1 MEKGEIMRLSPF
13 WEQEFSIWPKAL
25 QLALSKL
32 SGCTQVDE
40 EDLAFI
46 SAHAQDALIRVSD
59 LAYLPKQRRFALI
72 CARFDRVAERE
83 GRRERRHAGLH
94 FDGVTG
100 VRRLQINLNQSEQ
113 VLALL
118 AVTFEAIKDA
128 PPSGVIRLIFAGGP
142 EIELQVDASR
152 RRCVTLA
159 QAGASM
165 QDRSTILM
173 PVLTKSQREGHDNR

>member
-1 MEKGEIMRLSPF
+1 MAFRRLLIFVFYLLGS
-13 WEQEFSIWPKAL
+13 
-25 QLALSKL
+25 
-32 SGCTQVDE
+32 V
-40 EDLAFI
+40 

-142 EIELQVDASR
+142 EIELQVECIEAQMKDLGPDWEALGKPEHPDDA
-152 RRCVTLA
+152 
-159 QAGASM
+159 
-165 QDRSTILM
+165 
-173 PVLTKSQREGHDNR
+173 

>member
-1 MEKGEIMRLSPF
+1 MAQSPSAGA
-13 WEQEFSIWPKAL
+13 EQTLGLHA
-25 QLALSKL
+25 
-32 SGCTQVDE
+32 VDE

-100 VRRLQINLNQSEQ
+100 VRRLQINLNQSDQ

-142 EIELQVDASR
+142 EIELQVECIEAQMRDIGPSWRVDAGPQHN
-152 RRCVTLA
+152 LD
-159 QAGASM
+159 AGL
-165 QDRSTILM
+165 DEKPKGRS
-173 PVLTKSQREGHDNR
+173 

>member
-1 MEKGEIMRLSPF
+1 MAHSPSASA
-13 WEQEFSIWPKAL
+13 EQTLGLHA
-25 QLALSKL
+25 
-32 SGCTQVDE
+32 VDE

-46 SAHAQDALIRVSD
+46 SAHTQDALIRVSD

-83 GRRERRHAGLH
+83 GHRERRHAGLH

-142 EIELQVDASR
+142 EIELQVECIEAQMRDIGPSWRVDAGPQHN
-152 RRCVTLA
+152 LD
-159 QAGASM
+159 AGLDEAPKG
-165 QDRSTILM
+165 RS
-173 PVLTKSQREGHDNR
+173 

>member
-1 MEKGEIMRLSPF
+1 MAQSPSAGA
-13 WEQEFSIWPKAL
+13 EQTLGLHA
-25 QLALSKL
+25 
-32 SGCTQVDE
+32 VDE

-100 VRRLQINLNQSEQ
+100 VRLLQINLNQSEQ

-142 EIELQVDASR
+142 EIELQVECIEAQMRDIGPSWRVDSGPQHNLDAG
-152 RRCVTLA
+152 LDEEPK
-159 QAGASM
+159 G
-165 QDRSTILM
+165 RS
-173 PVLTKSQREGHDNR
+173 

>member
-1 MEKGEIMRLSPF
+1 MAQSPSAGA
-13 WEQEFSIWPKAL
+13 EQTLGLHA
-25 QLALSKL
+25 
-32 SGCTQVDE
+32 VDE

-128 PPSGVIRLIFAGGP
+128 TLF
-142 EIELQVDASR
+142 EIA
-152 RRCVTLA
+152 
-159 QAGASM
+159 
-165 QDRSTILM
+165 
-173 PVLTKSQREGHDNR
+173 